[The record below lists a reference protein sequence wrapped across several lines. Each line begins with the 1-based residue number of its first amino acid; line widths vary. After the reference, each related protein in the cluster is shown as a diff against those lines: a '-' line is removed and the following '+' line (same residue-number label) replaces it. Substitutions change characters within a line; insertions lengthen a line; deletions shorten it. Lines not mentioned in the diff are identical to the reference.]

1 MKTLR
6 SLAAITTMAAG
17 LGYAASSAAAP
28 INGFSETID
37 LTSKACASLGDFISC
52 SAPYLNVLS
61 GQAQGNGSFTPVAA
75 QGQLQLSIVL
85 GTGAGGQIPNN
96 SDIGSGIDNAFD
108 TPNNAPTFS
117 TSTATDP
124 VGAPIGDT
132 ANSWDINLQ
141 SLVNALTANNVRRNM
156 FIMFDHNQQGGTA
169 LEQSLDIW
177 ALVVARDVD
186 GLTNQPDLV
195 FELNPDG
202 SGPTNFTSTKTF
214 DDYIGNA
221 TSDPTSSDFVTSAAV
236 ICLDA
241 ANNAIATLPGSGATC
256 PPGTVTQ
263 IDNNLGT
270 NRAEFI
276 NAIPE
281 LDSRLEA
288 LLQAGYDTISV
299 RYDIN
304 RNNGGYDD
312 IYILAGQFA
321 TTEVAE
327 PSAIASVG
335 FGLLALGGLLAAR
348 RRRV

>member
-1 MKTLR
+1 MRTLR
-6 SLAAITTMAAG
+6 LSAAIATVAAG
-17 LGYAASSAAAP
+17 LGTAVSAGAAP
-28 INGFSETID
+28 INQFSQLVD
-37 LTSKACASLGDFISC
+37 LTSPACASLGDFISC

-61 GQAQGNGSFTPVAA
+61 GQAQGTGSFTPIAA

-96 SDIGSGIDNAFD
+96 TDIGSGVDNAFD
-108 TPNNAPTFS
+108 TPNNNPSFS
-117 TSTATDP
+117 TVTAPDP
-124 VGAPIGDT
+124 TGAPIGDT

-141 SLVNALTANNVRRNM
+141 TLIDALTSNGTRRNM

-177 ALVVARDVD
+177 SLVVVRDVN
-186 GLTNQPDLV
+186 GNQPDIV
-195 FELNPDG
+195 FELNPDD

-221 TSDPTSSDFVTSAAV
+221 TSNPAAGDFVTSSAV

-241 ANNAIATLPGSGATC
+241 ANNAIAALPGSGASC
-256 PPGTVTQ
+256 PPGTVTE

-276 NAIPE
+276 NSIPE
-281 LDSRLEA
+281 LDSQLEA
-288 LLQAGYDTISV
+288 LLAAGYDTISV

-312 IYILAGQFA
+312 IYILAGQFE
-321 TTEVAE
+321 TTEEVPE
-327 PSAIASVG
+327 PSAIASLG
-335 FGLLALGGLLAAR
+335 AGLLALGGLGWAR
-348 RRRV
+348 RRRI